1 MSFKAKKNVLLS
13 LSLVFYMF
21 SQAQYYADKNYYL
34 IDSLNLNNV
43 IKSEK
48 ELIHKS
54 LLKYHKSKS
63 QEFKLKAI
71 NSLIENSWDDSV
83 WPKYNQWM
91 FDFTKQELANKLPIS
106 NIENLNTKDKM
117 LLKFYSKSVN
127 NFGYIFNN
135 EGKMSKAL
143 EYYYKSLN
151 FREMIND
158 SLGLAESY
166 NNIGNVYAI
175 QDDLEN
181 ALKYTEKSVLV
192 SRLIGSK
199 EHSTILINMGNLYG
213 RKGDN
218 KKAMSLYQESLELNK
233 SLNNAVGRA
242 NSLRMIAAIYKKEG
256 EFDKSLVYLLENL
269 GVLEENGY
277 QEGVIGSLISISR
290 IYLQKEDIKKT
301 KYYADRAMILSKKKG
316 DPSRISIVSELLS
329 SIYQKDNNWKKALEM
344 EKLHYKMRDSIKNEV
359 VQNSLIEQA
368 SEYELGKKQQE
379 IELLSAKNVIQELR
393 LLKNKN
399 SITLILIALFLTL
412 LIAFVSY
419 RGYKKNLL
427 INKLL
432 EKQKSEISRQNE
444 AKKTMLQEIH
454 HRVKNNLQVVNSLLR
469 MQSSKMKDKNILG
482 MFKETQSRIR
492 SMAKLHEKMY
502 QSGDLDKFNAK
513 EHITLLV
520 EEIVTNYSVGKTIE
534 LNLDIDAIFVDSKTM
549 MPLSLIINE
558 MISNSLKYA
567 FEGREE
573 GTIEVKFNKVK
584 NEKTQL
590 IIRDNGVGYTPNPKS
605 KGLGLRLITSFTKQL
620 NGQMEKIT
628 NNGTTFKLIY

>member
-1 MSFKAKKNVLLS
+1 
-13 LSLVFYMF
+13 MF

-290 IYLQKEDIKKT
+290 IYLQKEDIKKA

-316 DPSRISIVSELLS
+316 RSLTYIYCFRIIV
-329 SIYQKDNNWKKALEM
+329 I
-344 EKLHYKMRDSIKNEV
+344 
-359 VQNSLIEQA
+359 
-368 SEYELGKKQQE
+368 
-379 IELLSAKNVIQELR
+379 
-393 LLKNKN
+393 
-399 SITLILIALFLTL
+399 
-412 LIAFVSY
+412 
-419 RGYKKNLL
+419 NL
-427 INKLL
+427 
-432 EKQKSEISRQNE
+432 
-444 AKKTMLQEIH
+444 
-454 HRVKNNLQVVNSLLR
+454 
-469 MQSSKMKDKNILG
+469 
-482 MFKETQSRIR
+482 
-492 SMAKLHEKMY
+492 
-502 QSGDLDKFNAK
+502 
-513 EHITLLV
+513 
-520 EEIVTNYSVGKTIE
+520 
-534 LNLDIDAIFVDSKTM
+534 
-549 MPLSLIINE
+549 
-558 MISNSLKYA
+558 
-567 FEGREE
+567 
-573 GTIEVKFNKVK
+573 
-584 NEKTQL
+584 
-590 IIRDNGVGYTPNPKS
+590 PK
-605 KGLGLRLITSFTKQL
+605 R
-620 NGQMEKIT
+620 
-628 NNGTTFKLIY
+628 

>member
-1 MSFKAKKNVLLS
+1 
-13 LSLVFYMF
+13 MF

-71 NSLIENSWDDSV
+71 NLLIENSWDDSV

-290 IYLQKEDIKKT
+290 IYLQKEDIKKA